1 MKTIK
6 IIPAQISDRNSI
18 LAVIFFIS
26 VLVVAGIYLI
36 SVYFGPVD
44 CLTEYKII
52 DIIEGMDSYKI
63 AKLLAEEK
71 LIKSQSAF
79 LILVRLSG
87 ASRHLK
93 AGRYKLNSQLGTTQ
107 IIRKLVCGEVIKQR
121 LVIPE
126 GFTIAQI
133 AQLWEAKGLGKASY
147 FEQAT
152 RNPNLLKKYHIEASP
167 LTKGGRGLSS
177 LEGYLFPNTY
187 EVIYS
192 TTPEMFIERMLQ
204 EFNRRFTNELRQEAD
219 NLNLS
224 VHEAVTLAS
233 IIEKECKVD
242 YERPIVSA
250 VFHNRLQQGWK
261 LEADPTV
268 LYALGNFKRKLT
280 FDDLKTNSPY
290 NTYVHN
296 RLPPGPICNPGIASI
311 IAAVRPNQTP
321 YMYFV
326 AMGNGT
332 HYFSKTLDEH
342 RNAKNLAKRHSN
354 L

>member
-1 MKTIK
+1 
-6 IIPAQISDRNSI
+6 
-18 LAVIFFIS
+18 VFVFFIS
-26 VLVVAGIYLI
+26 GLVFARCHLMSIFRPIG
-36 SVYFGPVD
+36 GKD
-44 CLTEYKII
+44 NYKII

-71 LIKSQSAF
+71 LIRSQSTF
-79 LILVRLSG
+79 LILVRLNG
-87 ASRHLK
+87 ASKQLK
-93 AGRYKLNSQLGTTQ
+93 AGRYKLNAQLSTTQ
-107 IIRKLVCGEVIKQR
+107 IIRKLVSGEVIKQR

-133 AQLWEAKGLGKASY
+133 AQLWEAKGLGKASC

-152 RNPNLLKKYHIEASP
+152 RNQNLLQKYHIKA
-167 LTKGGRGLSS
+167 LS

-187 EVIYS
+187 EVTYS
-192 TTPEMFIERMLQ
+192 TTPEKFIERMLQ
-204 EFNRRFTNELRQEAD
+204 EFNRRFTNDLRQEAD
-219 NLNLS
+219 NLHLS
-224 VHEAVTLAS
+224 VHEVVTLAS
-233 IIEKECKVD
+233 IIEKECKVN
-242 YERPIVSA
+242 YERPIISA

-296 RLPPGPICNPGIASI
+296 SLPPGPICNPGITSI
-311 IAAVRPNQTP
+311 IATVRPNQTP

-342 RNAKNLAKRHSN
+342 RNAKNLAKRRSN

>member
-1 MKTIK
+1 MKPIK

-26 VLVVAGIYLI
+26 VLVVVAGLYLI
-36 SVYFGPVD
+36 PIYFGPVG

-79 LILVRLSG
+79 LILIRLNG

-93 AGRYKLNSQLGTTQ
+93 AGRYKLNAQLSIPQ
-107 IIRKLVCGEVIKQR
+107 IIHKLVRGEVIKQH

-152 RNPNLLKKYHIEASP
+152 RNPNLLQKYHIKAP
-167 LTKGGRGLSS
+167 N

-187 EVIYS
+187 EVTYS

-204 EFNRRFTNELRQEAD
+204 GFNRRFTNELRQEAD

-224 VHEAVTLAS
+224 VHEVVTLAS

-242 YERPIVSA
+242 YERPIISA

-290 NTYVHN
+290 NTYVYN
-296 RLPPGPICNPGIASI
+296 RLPPGPICNPGITSI

-342 RNAKNLAKRHSN
+342 RNAISLVKRHSN